1 MAGFE
6 YQALDSTG
14 RAVRGVIDGD
24 AERQVRALLRE
35 RGLTPLSVAVIREQ
49 QAASSPGAGGG
60 PRFVL
65 RRGISGAELALITRQ
80 FATLVNAGLTL
91 EECLNAL
98 IEQSDRTRTRNVL
111 AGVRGRMVEGQS
123 LARSMGAFPQA
134 FPDIYR
140 VMIDAGE
147 QSGRLAEVLD
157 RLADYTEE
165 RQALLQKV
173 MLAFIYPLIVTII
186 AFGVITLLL
195 VYVVPQVT
203 RVFEN
208 TGQALPLVTRVL
220 IAISNGMRATGLI
233 WVLGAIAAIIG
244 FALTLRNPVVRMRW
258 HNFLLRVP
266 VVGRLVRGTNAAR
279 FSDTLGI
286 LTASGIPL
294 LPALQSAVPVVNNLP
309 MRAAVEDA
317 VKQVREGGSLSRAL
331 GKAKMFPPLVVHLI
345 ASGEQSG
352 RLDAMLQRAAEA
364 QAREL
369 ESWVKTLTA
378 ILEPAL
384 IVAMGM
390 IVLFIV
396 VAIMLPIFEMNQ
408 LVK

>member
-24 AERQVRALLRE
+24 AERQVRAALRE

-49 QAASSPGAGGG
+49 EAGGDAKG
-60 PRFVL
+60 GAPRFMI
-65 RRGISGAELALITRQ
+65 RRGISGAELALLTRQ

-91 EECLNAL
+91 EESLNAL
-98 IEQSDRTRTRNVL
+98 IEQSDKPRTRNIL

-140 VMIDAGE
+140 VMVDAGE

-165 RQALLQKV
+165 RQALVQKV
-173 MLAFIYPLIVTII
+173 MLAFIYPAIVTVI
-186 AFGVITLLL
+186 AFGVISLLL
-195 VYVVPQVT
+195 IYVVPQVT

-208 TGQALPLVTRVL
+208 TGQALPTVTRIL
-220 IAISNGMRATGLI
+220 IAISNGARASGIIWLVVAVAGLI
-233 WVLGAIAAIIG
+233 AFVLM
-244 FALTLRNPVVRMRW
+244 LRNPAIRLRW

-266 VVGRLVRGTNAAR
+266 VIGRLVRGTNAAR
-279 FSDTLGI
+279 FADTLGI

-294 LPALQSAVPVVNNLP
+294 LPALQAAVPVVNNLP

-331 GKAKMFPPLVVHLI
+331 TKTKMFPPLVVHLI

-369 ESWVKTLTA
+369 ESWVKTLTS
-378 ILEPAL
+378 LMEPLL
-384 IVAMGM
+384 IVVMGM

>member
-35 RGLTPLSVAVIREQ
+35 RGLTPLSVGIIREQ
-49 QAASSPGAGGG
+49 QATTAAGA

-65 RRGISGAELALITRQ
+65 RRGISGNDLALLTRQ
-80 FATLVNAGLTL
+80 FATLVHAGLTL

-98 IEQSDRTRTRNVL
+98 IEQSDKPRTRNVL

-147 QSGRLAEVLD
+147 QSGRLVEVLE
-157 RLADYTEE
+157 RLADWTEN

-173 MLAFIYPLIVTII
+173 ILAFIYPAIVTVI
-186 AFGVITLLL
+186 AFGVISLLV

-208 TGQALPLVTRVL
+208 TGQALPLITRIL
-220 IAISNGMRATGLI
+220 IAISNGARASGLI
-233 WVLGAIAAIIG
+233 WLLAAVAAIVG
-244 FALTLRNPVVRMRW
+244 FVVMLRNPAIRLRW

-266 VVGRLVRGTNAAR
+266 VMGRLVRGTNAAR
-279 FSDTLGI
+279 FADTLGI

-294 LPALQSAVPVVNNLP
+294 LPALQSAVPVVSNLP
-309 MRAAVEDA
+309 MRAAVEEA
-317 VKQVREGGSLSRAL
+317 LRQVREGGSLSRAL
-331 GKAKMFPPLVVHLI
+331 AKTKLFPPLVVHLI
-345 ASGEQSG
+345 ASGESSG

-378 ILEPAL
+378 ILEPAM
-384 IVAMGM
+384 IVVMGG

-408 LVK
+408 LIK

>member
-24 AERQVRALLRE
+24 AERQVRSLLRE
-35 RGLTPLSVAVIREQ
+35 RGLTPLSVDAIREQ
-49 QAASSPGAGGG
+49 PQTPGSAK
-60 PRFVL
+60 PLRL
-65 RRGISGAELALITRQ
+65 RRGMSGNELALVTRQ
-80 FATLVNAGLTL
+80 FATLVRAGLTL

-98 IEQSDRTRTRNVL
+98 IEQTDKPRTRQVL

-123 LARSMGAFPQA
+123 LARSMAAFPHA

-140 VMIDAGE
+140 VMVDAGE
-147 QSGRLAEVLD
+147 QSGRLVEVLE
-157 RLADYTEE
+157 RLADYTEN
-165 RQALLQKV
+165 RQALRQKV
-173 MLAFIYPLIVTII
+173 VLAFIYPALVTFVAI
-186 AFGVITLLL
+186 GVVSLLL

-203 RVFEN
+203 RVFAN

-220 IAISNGMRATGLI
+220 ITISDAARATGI
-233 WVLGAIAAIIG
+233 FWVIGSLAALVIGMIA
-244 FALTLRNPVVRMRW
+244 LRNPAVRFRW
-258 HNFLLRVP
+258 HGIMLRLP
-266 VVGRLVRGTNAAR
+266 VLGRLARGINAAR
-279 FSDTLGI
+279 FADTLGI

-309 MRAAVEDA
+309 MRAGVEEA
-317 VKQVREGGSLSRAL
+317 LRQVREGGSLSRSL
-331 GKAKMFPPLVVHLI
+331 GKTKLFPPLVVHLI
-345 ASGEQSG
+345 ASGEASG

-369 ESWVKTLTA
+369 ENWVKALTA
-378 ILEPAL
+378 LLEPVL
-384 IVAMGM
+384 ILVMGV

-396 VAIMLPIFEMNQ
+396 IAILLPIFEMNQ
-408 LVK
+408 LIK